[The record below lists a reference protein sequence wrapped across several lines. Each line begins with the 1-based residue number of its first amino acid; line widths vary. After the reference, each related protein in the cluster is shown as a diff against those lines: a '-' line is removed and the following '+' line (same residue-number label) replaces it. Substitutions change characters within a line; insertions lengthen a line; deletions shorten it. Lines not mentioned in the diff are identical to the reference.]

1 MQTRPQSQ
9 WILLVALT
17 ALALYLCWS
26 ILRPFLPVL
35 LWATVLVIVFHPAYR
50 WWRQRLGNASLAA
63 LTTTLLVIVT
73 IIVPLVAVSS
83 AVIAQL
89 QGVASAAQD
98 QVTGLLGDPAQAAR
112 LQEALGWVTHYTG
125 IDVAGL
131 RQGLQQAATALSQLL
146 VQGTM
151 SVLGGALG
159 FIVSTFFVMFTMYYL
174 FKDGEAAVE
183 VVQSM
188 LPLERAQSDAL
199 VQRTGEIVSASVFG
213 VVVIAVVQGTLGGLT
228 FWVLG
233 LPSPLVW
240 GVVMIVLSTIP
251 MLGTFLV
258 WVPAA
263 VFLAVTGHLGEGAG
277 ADVLGGRGHRHGR
290 QPVAPAARGRS
301 GPDAR
306 VADLLLSAGRAAGLR
321 RARDP
326 AGARGRRH
334 RIVAARG
341 VSGGRHRHRPRNR
354 CLHGAGQRRQR
365 LAWTGERVRRARG
378 GSRPRRRR
386 PPIGA

>member
-17 ALALYLCWS
+17 GLALYLCWS
-26 ILRPFLPVL
+26 IMRPFLPVL
-35 LWATVLVIVFHPAYR
+35 LWAAVLVIVFHPAYR
-50 WWRQRLGNASLAA
+50 WWRHRLGSVALAA
-63 LTTTLLVIVT
+63 LVTTLLVIVT

-83 AVIAQL
+83 AVVAQL

-98 QVTGLLGDPAQAAR
+98 QVTGLLADPVQAAR
-112 LQEALGWVTHYTG
+112 LQESLDWLTRYAG
-125 IDVAGL
+125 IEVAEI
-131 RQGLQQAATALSQLL
+131 RQGLQQAATALSRLL
-146 VQGTM
+146 VQETM

-188 LPLERAQSDAL
+188 LPLDRARSDAL
-199 VQRTGEIVSASVFG
+199 VQRTGEVVTASVFG
-213 VVVIAVVQGTLGGLT
+213 VVVIAIVQGTLGGLM

-240 GVVMIVLSTIP
+240 GVVMIVLATIP

-263 VFLAVTGHLGEGAG
+263 IFLAVTGHLVKALVLTFWGAVVIG
-277 ADVLGGRGHRHGR
+277 MADNMLRPRLVGDRAQMHELLIFFSVLGGLQVFGVLGILLG
-290 QPVAPAARGRS
+290 PVVVAIGLSLLEAFRAADTGVVPVTDAEVPPA
-301 GPDAR
+301 
-306 VADLLLSAGRAAGLR
+306 VAGAETSANQDTRAAG
-321 RARDP
+321 P
-326 AGARGRRH
+326 AQG
-334 RIVAARG
+334 
-341 VSGGRHRHRPRNR
+341 
-354 CLHGAGQRRQR
+354 
-365 LAWTGERVRRARG
+365 
-378 GSRPRRRR
+378 
-386 PPIGA
+386 